1 MVLKLL
7 KTQIYA
13 AINTIENSGMTQ
25 SRWVAI
31 HKCYELAQKAV
42 EDEHKE
48 LDMRC
53 VKGRVALSSPC
64 GRVRWIP
71 SRSLAQGRCVVLL
84 SRLHYTSMDPIYE
97 IT

>member
-13 AINTIENSGMTQ
+13 AINTIENSGTTQ

-53 VKGRVALSSPC
+53 VKGRVALSSPH

-84 SRLHYTSMDPIYE
+84 SSLHYTSMDPIYE